1 MSAPSTRD
9 DALSAIRKVEFRLER
24 STMMVLDRILRGE
37 PLEEG
42 DVDVVESDCNAVW
55 RESGRRR
62 TTTKRLAAHEAVEH
76 FLKGS
81 YETALLAAEYALPR
95 KKA

>member
-1 MSAPSTRD
+1 MSTPSPRD
-9 DALSAIRKVEFRLER
+9 AALSAIRKVEFRLER
-24 STMMVLDRILRGE
+24 STRMVLDRLLRGE
-37 PLEEG
+37 PLEDG

-55 RESGRRR
+55 RKSGRRR

-81 YETALLAAEYALPR
+81 YETALVAAEYALPR
-95 KKA
+95 RTA